1 MEPVDLRQR
10 AAELETDLWSDYTED
25 RRSAAELLAELAGRD
40 VELLRRAMLGET
52 GRGNR
57 GNELLRLAVE
67 IAEDESSG

>member
-1 MEPVDLRQR
+1 MEPVKLRQR

-52 GRGNR
+52 VQGSSGT
-57 GNELLRLAVE
+57 ELLRLALE
-67 IAEDESSG
+67 YAEDEAPG